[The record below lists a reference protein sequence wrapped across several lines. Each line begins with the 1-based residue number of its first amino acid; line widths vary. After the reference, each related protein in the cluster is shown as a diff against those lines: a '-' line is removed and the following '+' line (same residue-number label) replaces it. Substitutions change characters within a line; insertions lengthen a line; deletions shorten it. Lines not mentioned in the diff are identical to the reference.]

1 MKQFN
6 FNFISKNVKGPQDK
20 KFIPGKKTNLN
31 GTLKSK
37 VKSIFKWK

>member
-31 GTLKSK
+31 GTLNLKAK
-37 VKSIFKWK
+37 FIFKCK